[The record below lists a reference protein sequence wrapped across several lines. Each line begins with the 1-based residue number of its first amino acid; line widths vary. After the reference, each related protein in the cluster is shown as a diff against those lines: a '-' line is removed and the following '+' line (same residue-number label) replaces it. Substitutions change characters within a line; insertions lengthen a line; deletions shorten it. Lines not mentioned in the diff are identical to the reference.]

1 MTDILNRAKST
12 APRNMSLNIVIIRD
26 YYIIRQINEILITI
40 FSCQNPKFLEKVLL
54 NYVLNFLTTTFA
66 YFCLQCSTMFTNL
79 TNVTSFYS
87 SNSSTDFKTIFN
99 RCNVKKGLKNILFS
113 YKVGFCIYCGDL
125 AAIVD
130 AILDPEKRSTPINQ
144 DF

>member
-1 MTDILNRAKST
+1 M
-12 APRNMSLNIVIIRD
+12 
-26 YYIIRQINEILITI
+26 TI
-40 FSCQNPKFLEKVLL
+40 FSCQNRKFLENVLL

-144 DF
+144 DFQYVINYTLLQRLQEKSSRLQFFPCQQLNSCIQHFS